1 MRANPQ
7 KVKAKYQKI
16 IAKYGYLSEYE
27 FYMAEYIGKKKTTRQ
42 IADMM
47 NKSYNCIRLRIKRSG
62 VQLRSRGGINRTK
75 SNPETGKMCTRCGT
89 RPIPYPNERL
99 CAYCYKTA
107 PNEYEQG
114 YEYH

>member
-62 VQLRSRGGINRTK
+62 VQLRSRGGCNHTK
-75 SNPETGKMCTRCGT
+75 EKPNGKLCEICGQSA
-89 RPIPYPNERL
+89 YPNVRWCTTCHSRKSKEIEPGFE
-99 CAYCYKTA
+99 AF
-107 PNEYEQG
+107 G
-114 YEYH
+114 